1 MATRCCSARCSAERK
16 GFRRELDSW
25 RHKLIHCVG
34 FESILEGIYGQR
46 LLQDLSI
53 FVNCEPEATADWSTD
68 ACCSFCNLQL
78 EKISDRLPDSPP
90 HAETPP
96 QGINTSDT
104 LQCQADQFL
113 HAVLH
118 KKEFPESCDP
128 IIPLA
133 AQELMRKMI
142 RQFAVEYAHKI
153 QTTESQNAVTQTEP
167 DGPLDLTLSR
177 STPSAQ
183 QDGVLD
189 LSKKNTPSLNT
200 LAQQR
205 LSGCL
210 VTKEGESKT
219 KEREEGHEQRG
230 TALEEVMKSLCANHR
245 VILLHILQEMM
256 SFPPKEEGGP
266 VATQRDV
273 ATLRSKHGGHC
284 CHADKS
290 MCVLNSCVSNGYVC
304 SCRLGVCAVRSV
316 CLCMKSC
323 SGSSCRNIRL
333 GCAGCCAC
341 SRALVCQHTHI
352 CDITQVAHTDSNTHS
367 GCHSPSP
374 PPLSPK
380 PQDTES
386 SGDPDMPMLNTH
398 TLNTQPP
405 PLLPHNTHTDQTHMP
420 EMQAKPEHI
429 IDLMDKFTDTL
440 MGVSEREWSDSG
452 DSVKTC
458 DDTHLTEII
467 TTVLHSSSEK
477 DYNLKE
483 LFEQHLASEKR
494 SPQTRSQRRQEV
506 MQAISR
512 SHDQAATRRQSLQI
526 KRDLARLEP
535 DISRKKKRKTH
546 LITHGTYN
554 KIPGSPISHAQSPD
568 MPILHIQ
575 QPGMPISHGQN
586 PHTQSPDTPISHTQS
601 SDTPISHTQS
611 SDTPI
616 SHAQSLDTP
625 ISPAQHPDTPIP
637 HTESPD
643 TSISPAQSLDTPIC
657 HTQHPDTPIPYT
669 QCPDTPI
676 SQAQYPGTPI
686 SHTQIPDTLISHAK
700 IPDTPISHAQSPDMP
715 TSHTQSP
722 DTPISHTQIPDTP
735 ISHTQIPDMPIS
747 HTQSPDTHIQS
758 PNKLT
763 PQTQSPDMPIF
774 ISCSQSLDMPQ
785 NLDSPISHS
794 QITDMPISNSQSIDI
809 SISLPQSPGT
819 PISNTHSSDTPISNV
834 QRPDIPMSYTQSPD
848 TPVLCDQKPNTPIS
862 HAQSPDIPISHVQT
876 TDTPILQAQTID
888 TPILHTQSPDTTI
901 SDAQSPGTPSSLD
914 YSPDST
920 ISYTQSLETAISHT
934 QSPDTPSLHTYN
946 SDTTSSHTQSPEM
959 PSLHNQSPEMPS
971 LHNQS
976 PEMPSL
982 HNQSP
987 EKSEACGTMRSRRN
1001 IVRPQHLS
1009 SYVTEP
1015 RKMFYAACRSAKNN
1029 STPTQGTDMTESPPS
1044 AVIGQLNTPPVSAND
1059 RKACKAETSAES
1071 HAERQLRVKTRRSEE
1086 VARSP
1091 SPVVT
1096 DSTVTDPV
1104 DADDI
1109 KYASPIKLMLVSTIK
1124 DEDGVK
1130 YTLRAAQTHSDEES
1144 FDPCVEASWVRNTLQ
1159 EQARDE
1165 TVQKM
1170 SNECSEKLYR
1180 EEFAN
1185 TEGLRDCMNS
1195 INEAEPTIKRRPGR
1209 PKKLKSPME
1218 KSVKRPI
1225 GRPRKCKQVDII
1237 NEAPS
1242 EDNEKPRAEDAPNEE
1257 DGNKNLKITITYG
1270 RRKAWRMVSE
1280 GQIHTEQSKGGRA
1293 STQRSNA
1300 DEPAHFTQAQVSMNK
1315 DQFSLVMPVEDR
1327 KNLMHSIVC
1336 PKQSDSAGTRRPGR
1350 PAKVK
1355 ISGISVTVT
1364 TVSPQQRKIHIK
1376 RDVREPA
1383 KHRRALLTD
1392 LESNKEQETIT
1403 EEEQASVRHSVR
1415 ERRPSVHLLHCDAI
1429 SRPNTPTPR
1438 SRKLL
1443 LQKSDDTQ
1451 QDAQQHKPKDAN
1463 DTMTR
1468 PNTSPQDAVHIS
1480 AASVESLFDANLQW
1494 WPTSASPETLKEEM
1508 NRRLRVMKETWVS
1521 DTSDVFTASS
1531 SSADTSDV
1539 FTASGSSADTSDVFT
1554 ASGSSAVRMLFE
1566 RDCSM
1571 ETLCSWFMQTTE
1583 TQSLAI
1589 IKKANNR
1596 NPCEVFQYSSAK
1608 ANDRPNVCSSPQA
1621 ERLRKCIK
1629 KFATVVPKSPSKL
1642 WRTQA
1647 KISGTQNCFTK
1658 QHVLNT
1664 TLNNTEKLQ
1673 QNRTWHLYK
1682 TALDRAR
1689 SRFKSRTKNT
1699 DVDIKSLNE
1708 QVDSGIQPTSVSEHC
1723 VLNTLQTESHR
1734 TSTQQKQI
1742 TANAWSAH
1750 TLRECKVF
1758 LRKLNSSNTRSMSE
1772 ESNDCSVRFS
1782 VSPAGNGSVQNREQ
1796 GVRKSIKQ
1804 EKTSNSGTS
1813 TRQQSKVKR
1822 KRRHS
1827 CTNVSPP
1834 SPKQQRSSRGVMAA
1848 KWSDFILGPAR

>member
-68 ACCSFCNLQL
+68 AHCSFCNLQL

-177 STPSAQ
+177 STQSAQ

-189 LSKKNTPSLNT
+189 LSKKNAPSLNT
-200 LAQQR
+200 LVQQR

-230 TALEEVMKSLCANHR
+230 TALEEVMKSLCAHHR
-245 VILLHILQEMM
+245 VILLHILQEMT
-256 SFPPKEEGGP
+256 SFLPKDEDVP

-273 ATLRSKHGGHC
+273 HGTVGTLRSKHGGHC
-284 CHADKS
+284 CHADELMS
-290 MCVLNSCVSNGYVC
+290 VLNSCVSNGYVC
-304 SCRLGVCAVRSV
+304 SCRLGVCAVSSV

-323 SGSSCRNIRL
+323 SGSSCRSIRL

-341 SRALVCQHTHI
+341 SRALVCQHTHT
-352 CDITQVAHTDSNTHS
+352 CDITQVAYTGSNTHS
-367 GCHSPSP
+367 GCHSPSPPPLSP

-405 PLLPHNTHTDQTHMP
+405 PLLPHNTHTDQTRMP

-494 SPQTRSQRRQEV
+494 TPQTRSQRRQEV

-535 DISRKKKRKTH
+535 DISRKKKRKTQ

-554 KIPGSPISHAQSPD
+554 KIPGSPISHAQSLD
-568 MPILHIQ
+568 MPILHTQ
-575 QPGMPISHGQN
+575 HPDTLISHGQN
-586 PHTQSPDTPISHTQS
+586 PETPIPHTQSPDTPISHA
-601 SDTPISHTQS
+601 QS

-616 SHAQSLDTP
+616 SHAQ
-625 ISPAQHPDTPIP
+625 HPDTPIP
-637 HTESPD
+637 HTQSPD
-643 TSISPAQSLDTPIC
+643 TPVPLTESPHAQSMDTPIS
-657 HTQHPDTPIPYT
+657 HTQHPDTPISHAQYPDT
-669 QCPDTPI
+669 PISHAQCPDTPISHAQCPDTPI
-676 SQAQYPGTPI
+676 SQAQFPGTLNL
-686 SHTQIPDTLISHAK
+686 HTQSPDMLNLHTQSPDMLNLHTQS
-700 IPDTPISHAQSPDMP
+700 PDTPISHAQSPDMP
-715 TSHTQSP
+715 
-722 DTPISHTQIPDTP
+722 ISR
-735 ISHTQIPDMPIS
+735 
-747 HTQSPDTHIQS
+747 TQSPDTHTQS
-758 PNKLT
+758 LNKLT

-785 NLDSPISHS
+785 NLDTPISHS
-794 QITDMPISNSQSIDI
+794 QITDMPISNSQSMDI

-819 PISNTHSSDTPISNV
+819 PISNAQSSDTPISNAQHSDAPISNV
-834 QRPDIPMSYTQSPD
+834 QHPDIPMSYTQNPD
-848 TPVLCDQKPNTPIS
+848 TPVLCGQNTNTPIS
-862 HAQSPDIPISHVQT
+862 HAQSPDMPISHVQT
-876 TDTPILQAQTID
+876 PDMPILQAQTTD

-901 SDAQSPGTPSSLD
+901 TDAQSPGTPSSHN

-920 ISYTQSLETAISHT
+920 ISYT

-946 SDTTSSHTQSPEM
+946 SDTTSSHTQSPEI
-959 PSLHNQSPEMPS
+959 
-971 LHNQS
+971 
-976 PEMPSL
+976 PSL

-987 EKSEACGTMRSRRN
+987 EKSEACGTVRSRRN

-1015 RKMFYAACRSAKNN
+1015 RKMFYAACRSVKNN
-1029 STPTQGTDMTESPPS
+1029 STPTQGTGMTESPPS
-1044 AVIGQLNTPPVSAND
+1044 AVIGQLKTPPVSPND
-1059 RKACKAETSAES
+1059 RKACKPETSAES
-1071 HAERQLRVKTRRSEE
+1071 HAELQLRVKTLGSEE
-1086 VARSP
+1086 VTRSL

-1096 DSTVTDPV
+1096 DSTVTDSD
-1104 DADDI
+1104 DADDL

-1144 FDPCVEASWVRNTLQ
+1144 FDPCVEASWVRNALQ
-1159 EQARDE
+1159 EQTTDE

-1170 SNECSEKLYR
+1170 SNECSEKLSR

-1185 TEGLRDCMNS
+1185 TEGLRDCINS

-1218 KSVKRPI
+1218 KAVKRPI
-1225 GRPRKCKQVDII
+1225 GRPRKCKPVDI
-1237 NEAPS
+1237 NEAPR
-1242 EDNEKPRAEDAPNEE
+1242 EDNEKQRAEDAPSEE
-1257 DGNKNLKITITYG
+1257 DNNKNLKITITYG

-1280 GQIHTEQSKGGRA
+1280 GQIHTEQSKGSRA
-1293 STQRSNA
+1293 STQSSNA

-1327 KNLMHSIVC
+1327 KSLMHSIVC
-1336 PKQSDSAGTRRPGR
+1336 TKQSDSAGTRRPGR

-1383 KHRRALLTD
+1383 KHQRALLTD

-1403 EEEQASVRHSVR
+1403 EEEQASIRHSVR
-1415 ERRPSVHLLHCDAI
+1415 ERRPSVHLLHCVAI

-1443 LQKSDDTQ
+1443 LHKSDDAQ

-1468 PNTSPQDAVHIS
+1468 PNTSPQNAVHFS

-1521 DTSDVFTASS
+1521 DTSDVFTTSS

-1539 FTASGSSADTSDVFT
+1539 FTALGSSADASDVFT

-1589 IKKANNR
+1589 TKKANNR
-1596 NPCEVFQYSSAK
+1596 NPCEVFQYSSAQ

-1642 WRTQA
+1642 LRTQA
-1647 KISGTQNCFTK
+1647 KVTGTQNCLTK

-1673 QNRTWHLYK
+1673 QNGTWHLYK

-1699 DVDIKSLNE
+1699 DVDFKSLNE
-1708 QVDSGIQPTSVSEHC
+1708 QVDSGIQPMSVSEHC
-1723 VLNTLQTESHR
+1723 LLNTLQTESHR

-1758 LRKLNSSNTRSMSE
+1758 LRKLNSANTRSMSE

-1796 GVRKSIKQ
+1796 GVRKSIKL
-1804 EKTSNSGTS
+1804 EKTSNLGTS
-1813 TRQQSKVKR
+1813 TRQQSKVNR

-1827 CTNVSPP
+1827 CTSVSPP

>member
-1 MATRCCSARCSAERK
+1 
-16 GFRRELDSW
+16 
-25 RHKLIHCVG
+25 
-34 FESILEGIYGQR
+34 
-46 LLQDLSI
+46 
-53 FVNCEPEATADWSTD
+53 
-68 ACCSFCNLQL
+68 
-78 EKISDRLPDSPP
+78 
-90 HAETPP
+90 
-96 QGINTSDT
+96 
-104 LQCQADQFL
+104 
-113 HAVLH
+113 
-118 KKEFPESCDP
+118 
-128 IIPLA
+128 
-133 AQELMRKMI
+133 
-142 RQFAVEYAHKI
+142 
-153 QTTESQNAVTQTEP
+153 
-167 DGPLDLTLSR
+167 
-177 STPSAQ
+177 
-183 QDGVLD
+183 
-189 LSKKNTPSLNT
+189 
-200 LAQQR
+200 
-205 LSGCL
+205 
-210 VTKEGESKT
+210 
-219 KEREEGHEQRG
+219 
-230 TALEEVMKSLCANHR
+230 MKSLCAHHR
-245 VILLHILQEMM
+245 VILLHILQEMT
-256 SFPPKEEGGP
+256 SFLPKDEGGP
-266 VATQRDV
+266 LATQRDV
-273 ATLRSKHGGHC
+273 HGTVTTLRSKHGGHC
-284 CHADKS
+284 CHADES

-304 SCRLGVCAVRSV
+304 SCILGVCAVRSV

-323 SGSSCRNIRL
+323 SGSSCRSIRL

-341 SRALVCQHTHI
+341 SRAPVCRHTHS
-352 CDITQVAHTDSNTHS
+352 CDITQVAHTGSNTHS
-367 GCHSPSP
+367 GCHSPSPPPLSP

-405 PLLPHNTHTDQTHMP
+405 PLLPHNTHTDQTRMP

-554 KIPGSPISHAQSPD
+554 KIPGSPILHTQHPGMPSSHTQSSDTPISNTQSPDTPISPAQSLDTPTSHAQHPDTPISHAQCPDTPISHTQHPDTPTSHAQCPDMPISQAQYPSMLNLHTQSPETPISHAQIPDTLILHAQSPD
-568 MPILHIQ
+568 TPILHA
-575 QPGMPISHGQN
+575 
-586 PHTQSPDTPISHTQS
+586 QSPDTPISHTQS
-601 SDTPISHTQS
+601 PDTHTQS
-611 SDTPI
+611 
-616 SHAQSLDTP
+616 L
-625 ISPAQHPDTPIP
+625 
-637 HTESPD
+637 
-643 TSISPAQSLDTPIC
+643 
-657 HTQHPDTPIPYT
+657 
-669 QCPDTPI
+669 
-676 SQAQYPGTPI
+676 
-686 SHTQIPDTLISHAK
+686 
-700 IPDTPISHAQSPDMP
+700 
-715 TSHTQSP
+715 
-722 DTPISHTQIPDTP
+722 
-735 ISHTQIPDMPIS
+735 
-747 HTQSPDTHIQS
+747 
-758 PNKLT
+758 NKLT

-774 ISCSQSLDMPQ
+774 ISCSQSLDMPK
-785 NLDSPISHS
+785 NLDSPSSHS
-794 QITDMPISNSQSIDI
+794 QITDMPISNSQSMDI
-809 SISLPQSPGT
+809 SISLSQSPGT
-819 PISNTHSSDTPISNV
+819 PISNGHSSDTPISNV

-848 TPVLCDQKPNTPIS
+848 TPVLCGQKPNTPIS

-876 TDTPILQAQTID
+876 TDTPILQAQTTD

-901 SDAQSPGTPSSLD
+901 SDAQSPGTPSSHN
-914 YSPDST
+914 YSPDSA
-920 ISYTQSLETAISHT
+920 ISYTQSLETAISYT

-946 SDTTSSHTQSPEM
+946 SDTTSSHT
-959 PSLHNQSPEMPS
+959 QSPEMPS

-1044 AVIGQLNTPPVSAND
+1044 AVIGQLKTPPVSPND

-1071 HAERQLRVKTRRSEE
+1071 HAERQE
-1086 VARSP
+1086 VTRSP

-1096 DSTVTDPV
+1096 DSTVTYSV
-1104 DADDI
+1104 DADDV

-1130 YTLRAAQTHSDEES
+1130 YKLRAAQTHSDEES

-1170 SNECSEKLYR
+1170 SNECSEKLSR

-1185 TEGLRDCMNS
+1185 TEGLQDC
-1195 INEAEPTIKRRPGR
+1195 INTIDEAEQTIKRRPGR

-1225 GRPRKCKQVDII
+1225 GRPRKCKPVDII

-1242 EDNEKPRAEDAPNEE
+1242 CEDNEKQRAEDAPNEE

-1280 GQIHTEQSKGGRA
+1280 GQIHTEQSKGSRA

-1300 DEPAHFTQAQVSMNK
+1300 DESARSTQAQVSMNK

-1327 KNLMHSIVC
+1327 KSLMHSIVC

-1403 EEEQASVRHSVR
+1403 EEEQAAVRHSVR
-1415 ERRPSVHLLHCDAI
+1415 ERRPSVHLLHCVSI
-1429 SRPNTPTPR
+1429 SRPNTPTHR

-1443 LQKSDDTQ
+1443 LHKSDDTQ

-1463 DTMTR
+1463 DTKTR
-1468 PNTSPQDAVHIS
+1468 PNTSPQDAVHFS

-1539 FTASGSSADTSDVFT
+1539 LTASGSSADTSDVFT

-1596 NPCEVFQYSSAK
+1596 NPCEVFQYSSAQ

-1629 KFATVVPKSPSKL
+1629 KFATVVPKSPPKL

-1647 KISGTQNCFTK
+1647 KVSGTQNCFTK

-1673 QNRTWHLYK
+1673 QNGTWHLYK

-1699 DVDIKSLNE
+1699 DVDFKSLNE
-1708 QVDSGIQPTSVSEHC
+1708 QVDSGIHPMSVSEHC
-1723 VLNTLQTESHR
+1723 LLNTLQTESHG

-1750 TLRECKVF
+1750 SLRECKVF
-1758 LRKLNSSNTRSMSE
+1758 LRKLNSANTRSMSE

-1796 GVRKSIKQ
+1796 GVRKSIKL
-1804 EKTSNSGTS
+1804 EKTSNSVTS
-1813 TRQQSKVKR
+1813 TRQQSKVNR

-1848 KWSDFILGPAR
+1848 KWSDFILGKCFVPHMMVNLIFTLLYGITYLHPDQSITHHTHVDLKPNH